1 MISPWPFRLGLL
13 VSVALLMGA
22 FWLVLNQLG
31 MPPSL
36 APDALARWLSE
47 QGVLGPVLLL
57 LMMVLAVVIGPVP
70 TLPISAASGLAF
82 GVWPGTL
89 LAATGALVGAMIAFY
104 IARFLGREPLKQK
117 LADHP
122 LFAEDGSQRL
132 LFWAVFG
139 TRLVPLFSF
148 ALISYAAGVTAVTGC
163 RFAAA
168 SFLGMLPMTFVF
180 AGLGHTLAMNPVLT
194 VIAAL
199 LILAVMTLLPWY
211 WRRR

>member
-1 MISPWPFRLGLL
+1 MTSPWPFRLGLL
-13 VSVALLMGA
+13 ASVVLVMGA
-22 FWLVLNQLG
+22 VWLILNQLG

-47 QGVLGPVLLL
+47 QGALGPMLLL

-89 LAATGALVGAMIAFY
+89 LAATGALAGAMIAFY
-104 IARFLGREPLKQK
+104 VARFLGREPLKQK

-148 ALISYAAGVTAVTGC
+148 ALISYAAGVTAVTGW
-163 RFAAA
+163 RFAVA

-194 VIAAL
+194 VIAAV
-199 LILAVMTLLPWY
+199 LILAAMALLPWY
-211 WRRR
+211 FSRR